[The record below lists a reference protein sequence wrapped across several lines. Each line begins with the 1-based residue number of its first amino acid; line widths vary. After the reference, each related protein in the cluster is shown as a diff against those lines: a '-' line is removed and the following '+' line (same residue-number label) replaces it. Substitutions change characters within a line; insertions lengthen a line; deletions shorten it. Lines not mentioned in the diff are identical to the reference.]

1 MSNPF
6 TSKVSKV
13 YDERAKIEK
22 ELCKL
27 HESIDD
33 AIHEKARRVRVES
46 LVTKCK
52 DLLENCITKN
62 DSLMGLAAKTEQAEK
77 LQSELEEW
85 LAVVNKRHD
94 EYMENARDYIDSK
107 NSKKGSQISHKSLS
121 AGTSSKASTTRR
133 KDFILA
139 KIRREEVEENKAAV

>member
-13 YDERAKIEK
+13 YDERTKIEK

-107 NSKKGSQISHKSLS
+107 KFKKGLSNIPQILVCWYLFEGFNHSQERLYF
-121 AGTSSKASTTRR
+121 SK
-133 KDFILA
+133 
-139 KIRREEVEENKAAV
+139 N

>member
-13 YDERAKIEK
+13 YDARAKIEK

-27 HESIDD
+27 YESIDD
-33 AIHEKARRVRVES
+33 AIHEKARRVTVES

-77 LQSELEEW
+77 LQSQLKDW

-94 EYMENARDYIDSK
+94 EYMENARDYIDSTQG
-107 NSKKGSQISHKSLS
+107 NENLKKALKDPTNPCLLVPLRKLQPL
-121 AGTSSKASTTRR
+121 AGKT
-133 KDFILA
+133 LY
-139 KIRREEVEENKAAV
+139 

>member
-13 YDERAKIEK
+13 YDARAKIEK

-27 HESIDD
+27 YESIDD

-62 DSLMGLAAKTEQAEK
+62 DSMNSLAAKTEQAEK

-85 LAVVNKRHD
+85 LAVVNKIHD
-94 EYMENARDYIDSK
+94 EYMEND
-107 NSKKGSQISHKSLS
+107 
-121 AGTSSKASTTRR
+121 
-133 KDFILA
+133 
-139 KIRREEVEENKAAV
+139 